1 MWIYIPNTMAL
12 YDTSNQNG
20 VMTFLTRKY
29 GSAQSR
35 TMYDER
41 RVSEQD
47 VRLLERYVLP
57 KPPKP
62 VPELDLTNE
71 QTKLDAVRYMVRA
84 YGEQEGR
91 ERWSRKEFTT
101 HDKKMIHTMGKL
113 FERYNRSCLE
123 RLNVNVTEFVE
134 HELHAPSP
142 TNKPIAETCK
152 AFKMNGEP
160 CSAKA
165 KLNGLCLRHSKKV

>member
-1 MWIYIPNTMAL
+1 MAL
-12 YDTSNQNG
+12 YEVSNRVG
-20 VMTFLTRKY
+20 VLTFLTRKY
-29 GSAQSR
+29 GSDQSR
-35 TMYDER
+35 TMYEDR
-41 RVSEQD
+41 RVSEED
-47 VRLLERYVLP
+47 VRLMERYVLP
-57 KPPKP
+57 KAPKS
-62 VPELDLTNE
+62 VPDLDLTNE
-71 QTKLDAVRYMVRA
+71 QTKLDAVRYMVRT
-84 YGEQEGR
+84 YGEQEGQ
-91 ERWSRKEFTT
+91 EKWAKKEFTT

-134 HELHAPSP
+134 HELHAPNP
-142 TNKPIAETCK
+142 ITKPVVETCK

>member
-1 MWIYIPNTMAL
+1 MAL
-12 YDTSNQNG
+12 YDVSNQNG

-35 TMYDER
+35 TIYDER
-41 RVSEQD
+41 RVSEKD
-47 VRLLERYVLP
+47 VHLLERYVLP
-57 KPPKP
+57 KAPKP
-62 VPELDLTNE
+62 VHELDLTNE
-71 QTKLDAVRYMVRA
+71 QTKLDAVRYMVRT
-84 YGEQEGR
+84 YGEREGQA
-91 ERWSRKEFTT
+91 RWARKEFTT

-113 FERYNRSCLE
+113 YERYNRSCLE

-142 TNKPIAETCK
+142 NVKPIAETCK